1 MLKPMLKK
9 DDRRAR
15 VLIIFLS
22 VLVFLGVAALSR
34 IELEADLGFD
44 AHIFASINAGI
55 NTVVTL
61 LLVWALVEVK
71 RKHYLRHKRIML
83 SAIILSGLFLI
94 SYIMHHLFAGDTSYG
109 GEGPI
114 RYFYYFVLITHIL
127 LAGIILPFILF
138 TAYRALTAEYD
149 RHRKLARFTWPLWF
163 YVSFSG
169 VLVYWMISPYY
180 G

>member
-1 MLKPMLKK
+1 M
-9 DDRRAR
+9 
-15 VLIIFLS
+15 V
-22 VLVFLGVAALSR
+22 
-34 IELEADLGFD
+34 GFD
-44 AHIFASINAGI
+44 LAW
-55 NTVVTL
+55 V
-61 LLVWALVEVK
+61 
-71 RKHYLRHKRIML
+71 
-83 SAIILSGLFLI
+83 LSGLFLI